1 MTAGGP
7 YGFQKSSSHLKIL
20 STGKVRGGME
30 EGWEGGRERGR
41 EGGREE
47 GRKEEKEKSTDL
59 LSRGILVILSF
70 NMEYITA
77 YKKL

>member
-1 MTAGGP
+1 
-7 YGFQKSSSHLKIL
+7 
-20 STGKVRGGME
+20 ME